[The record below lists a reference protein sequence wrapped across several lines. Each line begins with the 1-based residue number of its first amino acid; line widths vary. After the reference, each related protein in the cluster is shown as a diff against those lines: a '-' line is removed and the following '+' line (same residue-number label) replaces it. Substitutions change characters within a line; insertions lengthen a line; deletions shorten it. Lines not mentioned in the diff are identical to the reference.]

1 MGEDI
6 VLRIEGINSTKEIQ
20 TKIYKVPIRD
30 KKLCKNFNVSPS
42 QVKRPTTIDLL
53 LSSKSNYL
61 MSDEVYKSH
70 EGIKLYGGPLGKTFG
85 GVTSDL
91 SFNSHVKSYP
101 TKVFPVLQSTVKR
114 ASYVKEPSAM
124 RDEWTLC
131 RVDVNPDES
140 NIVTV
145 APSSLDDASKPNKKG
160 VAMINL
166 RKHVDNVP
174 HGENDVEAGH
184 GGECKNE

>member
-1 MGEDI
+1 
-6 VLRIEGINSTKEIQ
+6 
-20 TKIYKVPIRD
+20 
-30 KKLCKNFNVSPS
+30 
-42 QVKRPTTIDLL
+42 
-53 LSSKSNYL
+53 

-131 RVDVNPDES
+131 RVGVNPDES